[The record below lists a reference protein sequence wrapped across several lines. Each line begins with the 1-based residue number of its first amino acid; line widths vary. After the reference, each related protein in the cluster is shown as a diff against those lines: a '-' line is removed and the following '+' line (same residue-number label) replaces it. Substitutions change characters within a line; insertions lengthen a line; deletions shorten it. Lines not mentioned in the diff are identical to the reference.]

1 MGSRIMHAIIAN
13 KIAEK
18 LCIQDKTS
26 FILGGVAPDAVHSAE
41 EKGASHFYAG
51 TTKNYT
57 RRIDF
62 NSFFQKYRAHMDSPF
77 LLGYYTHL
85 IADDN
90 WLSGFFLPW
99 LKNRIEH
106 DETIAPMYYNDFKLL
121 NAKLL
126 HHYDKEQQLSS
137 LLNQEA
143 HIADIEE
150 VSKENVLEFRKYLF
164 EDMLYPEQHLH
175 EDLQVFTFNQI
186 VGYIETAIEKGA
198 FFIKQLSN
206 EKFISKI

>member
-1 MGSRIMHAIIAN
+1 MGSRIMHVIIAN
-13 KIAEK
+13 GIAEK
-18 LCIQDKTS
+18 LSIQDKTS
-26 FILGGVAPDAVHSAE
+26 FLLGGVAPDAVHSAE
-41 EKGASHFYAG
+41 EKGTSHFYAG

-57 RRIDF
+57 RRIDYD
-62 NSFFQKYRAHMDSPF
+62 SFFHKYEAHIDSPF
-77 LLGYYTHL
+77 ILGYYTHL

-99 LKNRIEH
+99 LKNRIEN
-106 DETIAPMYYNDFKLL
+106 DETIAPLYYNDFKLL

-126 HHYDKEQQLSS
+126 HHYDQEQQLFS

-143 HIADIEE
+143 HIVDIEE
-150 VSKENVLEFRKYLF
+150 VSKENVLAFRKYLF

-198 FFIKQLSN
+198 FFIKQLSH
-206 EKFISKI
+206 EKSTSKI

>member
-13 KIAEK
+13 GIAEK

-26 FILGGVAPDAVHSAE
+26 FILGGVAPDAVHSKD
-41 EKGASHFYAG
+41 EKGTSHFYAG

-62 NSFFQKYRAHMDSPF
+62 NSFFQKYKAQMDSSF

-99 LKNRIEH
+99 LKNRIEN

-126 HHYDKEQQLSS
+126 HHYDQEQQLFS

-143 HIADIEE
+143 HIVDIEE
-150 VSKENVLEFRKYLF
+150 VSKENVLAFRKYLF
-164 EDMLYPEQHLH
+164 EDMLYPEQHLY
-175 EDLQVFTFNQI
+175 EELQVFTFNQI

-198 FFIKQLSN
+198 FFIKQLSH
-206 EKFISKI
+206 EKSTSNM